1 MSYYLIDGTEVNAEQ
16 IKAAF
21 AEGKAVLVHG
31 HRDDRTSTGLMLDG
45 EHFDT
50 RGECHSVWEEAWT
63 RTPENVQQALRAAY
77 AGTGK

>member
-1 MSYYLIDGTEVNAEQ
+1 MRYYLQNGDEVTADQ

-21 AEGKAVLVHG
+21 SEGKAVLVHG
-31 HRDDRTSTGLMLDG
+31 HLNGIISTSLMLDG
-45 EHFDT
+45 EHFDA

-63 RTPENVQQALRAAY
+63 RTPKNVQQALQAAY